1 MKESKEQVRKN
12 IGTMLIIV
20 ALCVLIILVVFLLSS
35 EKHADTV
42 SDTTTVG
49 MTGLVCEKV
58 GTDNE
63 YFNKERAPIDGKHEI
78 RANFS
83 DGKLVDLMYSYEAV
97 YNAGVDLT
105 HIKDVAEANFNLDYG
120 NTYVY
125 KNNWWTTSYMVN
137 QDSNSV
143 KMNVY
148 AGVDSLNSGVAKVF
162 QLERGE
168 EFPKTEEA
176 TKSAYER
183 TGFSCS
189 IIQK

>member
-20 ALCVLIILVVFLLSS
+20 ALCVLVILVVFLLSS
-35 EKHADTV
+35 EKHTDTV
-42 SDTTTVG
+42 SDTTTVE
-49 MTGLVCEKV
+49 MTGLVCEKAGV
-58 GTDNE
+58 DNE
-63 YFNKERAPIDGKHEI
+63 YFNKERVVKDGKHEI

-83 DGKLVDLMYSYEAV
+83 DGKLVDLMYSYEAF
-97 YNAGVDLT
+97 YNAGVNLT
-105 HIKDVAEANFNLDYG
+105 HMKDVAEADFNLDYG
-120 NTYVY
+120 NIYVY

-137 QDSNSV
+137 QDNNSA
-143 KMNVY
+143 KMSIY

-183 TGFSCS
+183 AGFSCNV
-189 IIQK
+189 IQK